1 MKKILLATLTTLAVS
16 AAHAVSPIPEEPG
29 FSGFVNLGAG
39 GARIKSNTLAKL
51 LGNDI
56 GDDSINSLTKSPG
69 EQNTTLP
76 AIAFELSYTFG
87 TGTQIFAGQLLEDFV
102 RFDSSTRAGVRQ
114 SLGGAGIMSAALLTT
129 PIKTKVW
136 KDPYQTGG
144 RTSTPRSATGIRLAW
159 GEIFGTGLEVRYA
172 FRDMEVDDEE
182 SGSALVASG
191 DILAQQ
197 QRLLKRD
204 ADITNLDVRY
214 QFRMGEGNSLLLGV
228 TYKENDADGDA
239 EYYDGYVGNVSW
251 IKMTG
256 NWRFVTNLSYGQF
269 EADKDNPVYDKAA
282 DFDQYGAS
290 FATFYANPFGWE
302 GWNANAGIAYGLE
315 DNDID
320 FLENEVT
327 MITAG
332 MLYMF

>member
-1 MKKILLATLTTLAVS
+1 MKKILLASLATLAVS
-16 AAHAVSPIPEEPG
+16 SANAVSPIPEEPG
-29 FSGFVNLGAG
+29 FSGFVNLGVG

-56 GDDSINSLTKSPG
+56 GDDSINDLNKSPG
-69 EQNTTLP
+69 EQNTPLP
-76 AIAFELSYTFG
+76 AVAFELSYTFG
-87 TGTQIFAGQLLEDFV
+87 TGTQIFAGQLLEDYV
-102 RFDSSTRAGVRQ
+102 RFDSSTRAGIRQ
-114 SLGGAGIMSAALLTT
+114 QLGGAGIMSAALLTT
-129 PIKTKVW
+129 PLKTKVW

-144 RTSTPRSATGIRLAW
+144 RKSTPRGATGIRLAW
-159 GEIFGTGLEVRYA
+159 GEIFGTGLEVRYSW
-172 FRDMEVDDEE
+172 RDMEIDDEE
-182 SGSALVASG
+182 SG
-191 DILAQQ
+191 LAQVNLGLITLAES
-197 QRLLKRD
+197 RLLRRD
-204 ADITNLDVRY
+204 ADITNIDVRY
-214 QFRMGEGNSLLLGV
+214 QFKMGDGNSLLLGV

-239 EYYDGYVGNVSW
+239 MYYDGYVGNVNW

-269 EADKDNPVYDKAA
+269 EADKANPVFDEAA

-302 GWNANAGIAYGLE
+302 GWNANLGVAYGLE

-320 FLENEVT
+320 FHENELT

-332 MLYMF
+332 MLYMW